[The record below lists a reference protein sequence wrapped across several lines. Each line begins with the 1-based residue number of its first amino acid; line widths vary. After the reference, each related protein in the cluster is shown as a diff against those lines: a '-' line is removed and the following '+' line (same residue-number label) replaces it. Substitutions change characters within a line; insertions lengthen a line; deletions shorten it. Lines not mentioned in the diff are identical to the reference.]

1 MGRYGIIDI
10 ITPKEGV
17 ELEAEVTRQVNDVIM
32 KAMAGTF
39 KDKTLKIFGLNTP
52 RIKAVIPTVLPVL
65 EVKENRTDYIFLLED
80 DTLLHLEFMTTV
92 TGEALKRFALYDV
105 RLINRDDREV
115 NTAVVY
121 SGRIKKAPDR
131 LEKGSINYKVT
142 NVYMKDY
149 DGDEEYRKLQEKI
162 SRNESLHEEEI
173 LKLVFLPLMKSSL
186 TEDQMAVQAAE
197 LAKNIAGEIKT
208 FVIGTLVA
216 VTDRFM
222 SEEYKK
228 RLLEV
233 LKMTQIEQ
241 WIRQEGIKEGRQ
253 EGIKEGIKEGEM
265 KKAVETARAAL
276 KRGLPEDVV
285 AEITGLDQET
295 VRRLKAELN

>member
-1 MGRYGIIDI
+1 
-10 ITPKEGV
+10 
-17 ELEAEVTRQVNDVIM
+17 
-32 KAMAGTF
+32 
-39 KDKTLKIFGLNTP
+39 
-52 RIKAVIPTVLPVL
+52 
-65 EVKENRTDYIFLLED
+65 
-80 DTLLHLEFMTTV
+80 
-92 TGEALKRFALYDV
+92 
-105 RLINRDDREV
+105 
-115 NTAVVY
+115 
-121 SGRIKKAPDR
+121 
-131 LEKGSINYKVT
+131 
-142 NVYMKDY
+142 
-149 DGDEEYRKLQEKI
+149 
-162 SRNESLHEEEI
+162 
-173 LKLVFLPLMKSSL
+173 MKSSL

-208 FVIGTLVA
+208 FVIGALVA

-222 SEEYKK
+222 SEDYKK

-241 WIRQEGIKEGRQ
+241 WIRQEGIKEGWQEGIKEGIKEGRQ

>member
-1 MGRYGIIDI
+1 LS
-10 ITPKEGV
+10 K
-17 ELEAEVTRQVNDVIM
+17 
-32 KAMAGTF
+32 
-39 KDKTLKIFGLNTP
+39 
-52 RIKAVIPTVLPVL
+52 
-65 EVKENRTDYIFLLED
+65 
-80 DTLLHLEFMTTV
+80 
-92 TGEALKRFALYDV
+92 
-105 RLINRDDREV
+105 
-115 NTAVVY
+115 
-121 SGRIKKAPDR
+121 
-131 LEKGSINYKVT
+131 
-142 NVYMKDY
+142 
-149 DGDEEYRKLQEKI
+149 
-162 SRNESLHEEEI
+162 HEEEI

-208 FVIGTLVA
+208 FVIGALVA

-222 SEEYKK
+222 SEDYKK

-241 WIRQEGIKEGRQ
+241 WIRQEGIKEGWQ

>member
-1 MGRYGIIDI
+1 MS
-10 ITPKEGV
+10 K
-17 ELEAEVTRQVNDVIM
+17 
-32 KAMAGTF
+32 
-39 KDKTLKIFGLNTP
+39 
-52 RIKAVIPTVLPVL
+52 
-65 EVKENRTDYIFLLED
+65 
-80 DTLLHLEFMTTV
+80 
-92 TGEALKRFALYDV
+92 
-105 RLINRDDREV
+105 
-115 NTAVVY
+115 
-121 SGRIKKAPDR
+121 
-131 LEKGSINYKVT
+131 
-142 NVYMKDY
+142 
-149 DGDEEYRKLQEKI
+149 
-162 SRNESLHEEEI
+162 HEEEI

-208 FVIGTLVA
+208 FVIGALVA

-222 SEEYKK
+222 SEDYKK

-241 WIRQEGIKEGRQ
+241 WIRQEGIKEGWQ